1 MKKAIALLTVLIL
14 VLVVFGLKEPDPLPI
29 RETVPSSSPQ
39 GAQKLSWKIYFFT
52 WEKNVM
58 AIEFASYSC
67 LESWSKVKTGA
78 QSCLSLCPAAL
89 PLLKKKKEEE
99 ENKRKSNVKTW
110 GQILK

>member
-1 MKKAIALLTVLIL
+1 MRRGQEL
-14 VLVVFGLKEPDPLPI
+14 E
-29 RETVPSSSPQ
+29 
-39 GAQKLSWKIYFFT
+39 KLFIVSWKIYFFM

-58 AIEFASYSC
+58 GIEFASYLC
-67 LESWSKVKTGA
+67 LQSWSKVKTRA

-99 ENKRKSNVKTW
+99 ENKRESNVKTW

>member
-1 MKKAIALLTVLIL
+1 
-14 VLVVFGLKEPDPLPI
+14 
-29 RETVPSSSPQ
+29 
-39 GAQKLSWKIYFFT
+39 
-52 WEKNVM
+52 M